1 MDPISAIGVLA
12 SLSSLIKASDTL
24 LGVAKSIRN
33 AEKELRELYND
44 LAIFQEALKGFDRVL
59 RSRQTRHNI
68 SGEVIHNAVQE
79 ASATIEDLENRLGQ
93 IISSN
98 VSSLRSLRWAQHKS
112 SLKKV
117 HERLRE
123 QSTMLQSFLAL
134 AHAFVILLF
143 IECYYTLVRSKL
155 ICGIYRETFFAV
167 CSEYPQL
174 LQVYS
179 NSTVPEDTETLS
191 IQESTTSDS
200 STLFSNSSASSLR
213 RPSVDTT
220 ASSIESSSSLS
231 VQSLSIAD
239 TSAPNAPG
247 KGDAGREQIETQMGP
262 VKPCATPYFASLPL
276 VRVVDAESESK
287 GDGKGLATPGSML
300 LPTTRRS
307 CRYDCYCKC
316 HDSVTSPRSRASK
329 VPCSEPS
336 CIGEKAA
343 KGKGFSTSIVFLRAI
358 SQVISSRSTKVPYSL
373 NTFRMVPEGFDAI
386 RYVKHGN
393 LDKLKVCFETG
404 EATLWDTAPDGWS
417 LLHASTLLPLC

>member
-33 AEKELRELYND
+33 AEKELRDLYND

-143 IECYYTLVRSKL
+143 IDVIIHL
-155 ICGIYRETFFAV
+155 FAQNLFV
-167 CSEYPQL
+167 VYIGKHF
-174 LQVYS
+174 LQYAA
-179 NSTVPEDTETLS
+179 N
-191 IQESTTSDS
+191 I
-200 STLFSNSSASSLR
+200 R
-213 RPSVDTT
+213 
-220 ASSIESSSSLS
+220 SSSKSTQTLQSPKIRKPYQSKSLLRPILQHYS
-231 VQSLSIAD
+231 QIAPHLPFEGHRSI
-239 TSAPNAPG
+239 
-247 KGDAGREQIETQMGP
+247 
-262 VKPCATPYFASLPL
+262 
-276 VRVVDAESESK
+276 
-287 GDGKGLATPGSML
+287 L
-300 LPTTRRS
+300 LP
-307 CRYDCYCKC
+307 
-316 HDSVTSPRSRASK
+316 PRSRA
-329 VPCSEPS
+329 PHLYLF
-336 CIGEKAA
+336 KACQLP
-343 KGKGFSTSIVFLRAI
+343 ILQRLMLQERVMR
-358 SQVISSRSTKVPYSL
+358 VE
-373 NTFRMVPEGFDAI
+373 N
-386 RYVKHGN
+386 
-393 LDKLKVCFETG
+393 KLKRKWGRLNLAQRRTSHHCR
-404 EATLWDTAPDGWS
+404 WS
-417 LLHASTLLPLC
+417 ES